1 MKIVKMQGPL
11 SWKSPASKGA
21 NAQGEA
27 SQKSDAIEQRDLNQA
42 NLNIMVRSR
51 FLKEIQ
57 PINVLDLALNDA
69 IENSKNNSNND
80 WRKLWSYDA
89 EASIYQNI
97 RHLILQRRIE
107 EAESVL
113 SALPLKTAQWYY
125 LNGMVLWE
133 KGLYAD
139 AYDSIQQAVNM
150 APENREYREVLYHI
164 LRAYHPFLA
173 LRFCKRV
180 FKKALPLIYIIL
192 IFLCITW
199 LVSRFV

>member
-11 SWKSPASKGA
+11 SWKSPASKGT

-27 SQKSDAIEQRDLNQA
+27 SQKSGAIEQRDLNQGD
-42 NLNIMVRSR
+42 LNIMVRSKL
-51 FLKEIQ
+51 FKEVQ
-57 PINVLDLALNDA
+57 PIDVLDPILNDVT
-69 IENSKNNSNND
+69 ESGKNNFGGN
-80 WRKLWSYDA
+80 WQRLWSYDA

-97 RHLILQRRIE
+97 RHLILQRRLE

-139 AYDSIQQAVNM
+139 AYNSIQQAVNM
-150 APENREYREVLYHI
+150 TPENREYREVLYYI

-192 IFLCITW
+192 IFLCMAW